1 MEFHFAAETSGN
13 VVWGRNKKKRS
24 WNPPTDTWVYLVWD
38 VAAQVSEAMEIV
50 ALDRWSRSET

>member
-1 MEFHFAAETSGN
+1 MEFHFAAETFGN

-24 WNPPTDTWVYLVWD
+24 WKPPTDSWVYLVWD
-38 VAAQVSEAMEIV
+38 VAAQVSEAMKIV